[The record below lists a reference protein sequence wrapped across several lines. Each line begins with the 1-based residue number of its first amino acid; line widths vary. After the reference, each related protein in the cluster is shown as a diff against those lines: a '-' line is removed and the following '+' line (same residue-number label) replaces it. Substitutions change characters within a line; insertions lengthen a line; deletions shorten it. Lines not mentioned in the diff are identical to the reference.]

1 MRADLEGALEGIKE
15 KVAQQEARRLAV
27 LEHGE
32 QARLER
38 EKGEGR
44 EAEGQRPTSESAVGK
59 YASMIES
66 RVRERKWSG
75 RGSEGP

>member
-44 EAEGQRPTSESAVGK
+44 EAEGQRPDQ
-59 YASMIES
+59 
-66 RVRERKWSG
+66 RVRSWQVCEHDREQGKG
-75 RGSEGP
+75 A

>member
-15 KVAQQEARRLAV
+15 KVAQQETRRLAT
-27 LEHGE
+27 LEHEE

-44 EAEGQRPTSESAVGK
+44 RGRGGGPAARPRSPQL
-59 YASMIES
+59 ASM
-66 RVRERKWSG
+66 
-75 RGSEGP
+75 